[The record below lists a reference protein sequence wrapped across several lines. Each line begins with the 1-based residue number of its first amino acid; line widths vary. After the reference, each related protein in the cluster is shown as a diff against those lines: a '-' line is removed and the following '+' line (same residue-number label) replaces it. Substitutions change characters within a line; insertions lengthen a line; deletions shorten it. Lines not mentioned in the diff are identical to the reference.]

1 MDIEE
6 ILKKIYLPAADS
18 HKGQNGSLL
27 IIGGSKLFHAAS
39 LWALQVASRIV
50 DLVHYSSVPEDN
62 KLVAKLKK
70 EFRNGIVIPR
80 SEIEN
85 YIEEDDCILIG
96 PGMVRAERIVSGIRY
111 QVSGIKEIEKIKDE
125 GMQTYLLTEYLLKK
139 YAYKKWVID
148 AGALQMMEPEWA
160 PPGTILSPHTREFMT
175 IYLKSGL
182 PKEKST
188 EEKIRLFSRK
198 YNCLILLKGEKDQVV
213 YKDRMITIP
222 GGNAGMTKGG
232 TGDVLAGL
240 VASLYCKNDAWISA
254 AAASF
259 INKKAGE
266 ELFKKTGYWF
276 NASDLANQIPQTM
289 KRLFKD
295 KLNKDSMRFAGI
307 LKIGSKK
314 IYNKRSDLYDDY
326 LLKKMGFNR
335 KENKKD
341 Q

>member
-1 MDIEE
+1 MEIEE
-6 ILKKIYLPAADS
+6 ILKKIYLPAAGS
-18 HKGQNGSLL
+18 HKGQNGRLL

-39 LWALQVASRIV
+39 LWALQGASRIA

-96 PGMVRAERIVSGIRY
+96 PGMVRSDAAEIQSRFNRD
-111 QVSGIKEIEKIKDE
+111 KIQNLTELEQISDE
-125 GMQTYLLTEYLLKK
+125 GIQTYLLTEYLLKK
-139 YAYKKWVID
+139 YPYKKWVID
-148 AGALQMMEPEWA
+148 AGALQMMEPEWT
-160 PPGTILSPHTREFMT
+160 PPGAILTPHTRELMT

-213 YKDRMITIP
+213 YKDRMIAIP

-240 VASLYCKNDAWISA
+240 AAALYCKNDTWISA

-259 INKKAGE
+259 INKKAGK
-266 ELFKKTGYWF
+266 ELYQKMGYWF
-276 NASDLANQIPQTM
+276 NASDLANQIPLTM
-289 KRLFKD
+289 KRL
-295 KLNKDSMRFAGI
+295 LVGN
-307 LKIGSKK
+307 
-314 IYNKRSDLYDDY
+314 
-326 LLKKMGFNR
+326 
-335 KENKKD
+335 
-341 Q
+341 

>member
-18 HKGQNGSLL
+18 HKGQNGRLL
-27 IIGGSKLFHAAS
+27 ITGGSKLFHAAS

-96 PGMVRAERIVSGIRY
+96 PGMVRSDAAEIQSRFNRD
-111 QVSGIKEIEKIKDE
+111 KIQNLTELEQISDE
-125 GMQTYLLTEYLLKK
+125 GIQTYVLTKYLLEK
-139 YAYKKWVID
+139 YNYKKWVID
-148 AGALQMMEPEWA
+148 AGALQMMEPEWT
-160 PPGTILSPHTREFMT
+160 PPGAILTPHTREFMT

-182 PKEKST
+182 PKEKPT
-188 EEKIRLFSRK
+188 EEKIRLFSQK

-213 YKDRMITIP
+213 YKDRMIVIP

-240 VASLYCKNDAWISA
+240 AAALYCKNDAWTSA
-254 AAASF
+254 VAASY
-259 INKKAGE
+259 INKKAGD
-266 ELFKKTGYWF
+266 ELFKKMSFWF
-276 NASDLANQIPQTM
+276 NASDLADQIPLTM
-289 KRLFKD
+289 KRL
-295 KLNKDSMRFAGI
+295 LIR
-307 LKIGSKK
+307 
-314 IYNKRSDLYDDY
+314 
-326 LLKKMGFNR
+326 
-335 KENKKD
+335 
-341 Q
+341 

>member
-1 MDIEE
+1 MEIEE
-6 ILKKIYLPAADS
+6 ILKKIYLPAAGS
-18 HKGQNGSLL
+18 HKGQNGRLL

-96 PGMVRAERIVSGIRY
+96 PGMVRSDAAEIQSRFNRD
-111 QVSGIKEIEKIKDE
+111 KIQNLTELEQISDE
-125 GMQTYLLTEYLLKK
+125 GIQTYVLTKYLLEK
-139 YAYKKWVID
+139 YNYKKWVID
-148 AGALQMMEPEWA
+148 AGALQMMEPEWT
-160 PPGTILSPHTREFMT
+160 PPGAILTPHTRELMT

-213 YKDRMITIP
+213 YKDRMIAIP

-240 VASLYCKNDAWISA
+240 AAALYCKNDTWISA

-259 INKKAGE
+259 INKKAGK
-266 ELFKKTGYWF
+266 ELYQKMGYWF
-276 NASDLANQIPQTM
+276 NASDLANQIPLTM
-289 KRLFKD
+289 KRL
-295 KLNKDSMRFAGI
+295 LVGN
-307 LKIGSKK
+307 
-314 IYNKRSDLYDDY
+314 
-326 LLKKMGFNR
+326 
-335 KENKKD
+335 
-341 Q
+341 